1 MLGVIGNKQNAL
13 EIQKVV
19 QIFIKGKLKLNM
31 KEQKGLILS
40 TKSKMA
46 KYLGALI
53 TCYDT
58 ESIVETL
65 NINKVTSKQLDFNW

>member
-1 MLGVIGNKQNAL
+1 MLGVIGSKQNSL

-19 QIFIKGKLKLNM
+19 QNFIKEKLNLNM
-31 KEQKGLILS
+31 KKQKGLILS

-53 TCYDT
+53 TCYNT
-58 ESIVETL
+58 KSIVETL
-65 NINKVTSKQLDFNW
+65 NIDKVTSKQLDFN